1 MKVFVIN
8 MKRSVDRRVRMENAL
23 NKANIP
29 FEFIE
34 AIDSSAPNFLYSER
48 SNDDLTRKRFG
59 YRLVENEIA
68 CFSSHHLAWEKCLE
82 LNEPILVLEDNCDL
96 LPEFFDVFS
105 HFDTLAEQYD
115 FLKLAATKPKSFKVI
130 SSVNNKL
137 NIVRFNKRT
146 CGIMGYILTPHA
158 ASKFI
163 KNATQFIE
171 PVDDYMEKPY
181 KHGVSTYVLRPDIVK
196 RADIPSTIGSSRKDK
211 SGITSWNKLYI
222 EIFRLYEQLSDFL
235 YNLENKK

>member
-1 MKVFVIN
+1 
-8 MKRSVDRRVRMENAL
+8 
-23 NKANIP
+23 
-29 FEFIE
+29 
-34 AIDSSAPNFLYSER
+34 
-48 SNDDLTRKRFG
+48 
-59 YRLVENEIA
+59 
-68 CFSSHHLAWEKCLE
+68 
-82 LNEPILVLEDNCDL
+82 VLEDNCDL
-96 LPEFFDVFS
+96 LPEFFDVLS

-211 SGITSWNKLYI
+211 SDINLCNKIYI
-222 EIFRLYEQLSDFL
+222 ELFRLYEQIQDRLVVHRD
-235 YNLENKK
+235 K